1 MNDNS
6 PTGRRPEPPE
16 MQTLHKRTLAR
27 PGLLEVDF
35 AELELRAMA
44 AMSEFDWKAFQRS
57 LLS

>member
-27 PGLLEVDF
+27 LAYSKLILLN
-35 AELELRAMA
+35 
-44 AMSEFDWKAFQRS
+44 
-57 LLS
+57 